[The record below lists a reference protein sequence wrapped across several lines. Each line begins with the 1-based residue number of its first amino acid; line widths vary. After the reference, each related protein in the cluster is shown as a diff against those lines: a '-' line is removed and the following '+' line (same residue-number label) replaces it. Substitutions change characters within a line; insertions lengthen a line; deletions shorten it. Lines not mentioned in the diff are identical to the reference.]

1 MPFNIS
7 KPSPGGGKWDKD
19 AHLDHLHLFIANGGF
34 HAEDVETSFGTS
46 PAVKVDHVVCVGCR
60 EVIDDLLVF
69 GAALAPRLDGAD
81 AGVVVGRLG
90 QGLAKPGRS
99 APWTLDDPADDD
111 LATAEKFLEQYATSL
126 PSGKIVLDHESIAK
140 DRDADEPF

>member
-1 MPFNIS
+1 MSFKIS

-19 AHLDHLHLFIANGGF
+19 AHLDHLHLFVANGGF

-46 PAVKVDHVVCVGCR
+46 PAVKVDHVVCVKCGD
-60 EVIDDLLVF
+60 VVDDLLVF
-69 GAALAPRLDGAD
+69 GAALAPRLDGAE

-99 APWTLDDPADDD
+99 APWTLDDPTDDD
-111 LATAEKFLEQYATSL
+111 LATAERFLEQYATSL
-126 PSGKIVLDHESIAK
+126 PSGRIVLDVDTLTK
-140 DRDADEPF
+140 DRDSGESF